1 MPNAEMGD
9 ANYQKEHK
17 IKTIDLK
24 ITFRSKDDFFKQN
37 ITREIES
44 IKTSTRHINE
54 EDKFLRDS
62 IVLSVYTRNVG
73 C

>member
-1 MPNAEMGD
+1 M
-9 ANYQKEHK
+9 
-17 IKTIDLK
+17 LK
-24 ITFRSKDDFFKQN
+24 KDDFFKRN
-37 ITREIES
+37 ITRTIES

-73 C
+73 G